1 MTEKIESL
9 IDPNDIEIINDLV
22 YAFPYPTFEFTIE
35 YSTNNKEWCAYH
47 YDEDAWEER
56 IILENA
62 DMKFDGDILLFNVYT
77 LTIKEF
83 DELKDFVAKDI
94 E

>member
-1 MTEKIESL
+1 MTNSIDSL
-9 IDPNDIEIINDLV
+9 IDPNDIEIINDRV
-22 YAFPYPTFEFTIE
+22 YAFPYPDNDFTIE
-35 YSTNNKEWCAYH
+35 YSTNNDEWYTYH
-47 YDEDAWEER
+47 YDENAWEDR

-62 DMKFDGDILLFNVYT
+62 DIKLDDEILLFDTYT

-83 DELKDFVAKDI
+83 NELKDFVQKDI